1 MDQDSGL
8 QLIEPSSVSDSTWA
22 TVHWVAT
29 GCCLVS
35 FVAAGLVAVLVL
47 EQVPHLED
55 EVAYLFQAQV
65 FSMGRLYVQSPDQP
79 GCFFAPFVLDFEGRR
94 FGKYP
99 PGWPAILSVGVSL
112 RQPWL
117 VNAAGAALT
126 VALVFRLAKSLYGGR
141 TAGLAA
147 GLTMISPFVLL
158 LAGSLM
164 SHTWC
169 LAFLTAFLWA
179 FYQCWEGDCAHQ
191 DRWAWVSGLSLG
203 AAFAIRPFTAVAFAI
218 PSGFCVLWRL
228 VWHREHRPLWFLLLG
243 FCSLAVSVFACQAIW
258 TGDPLQSPYTLFWPY
273 DRLGFGPGT
282 GPLPGGN
289 TLWLGLS
296 GSVAAIG
303 HLASDLFG
311 WPALSLAFVV
321 LLFMFRPR
329 RRWDLFMVLSAL
341 ALILGYALYWTS
353 GDVFGPRYAY
363 EGVSALIVLS
373 ARGIVQ
379 VGGWLEERGR
389 LWTLKA
395 GLGVLV
401 AVGLMLYWP
410 WQISR
415 YRGLYGITAKSR
427 AVLTECGLEH
437 ALVIVEEE
445 RGWWD
450 YAVAF
455 SMNAPTLDGEVVYAS
470 DCGPEVEALLQ
481 TYSDRAVYRFD
492 GEHLLPYDGTGA
504 R

>member
-1 MDQDSGL
+1 
-8 QLIEPSSVSDSTWA
+8 VSDSTWTTA
-22 TVHWVAT
+22 HWAAT
-29 GCCLVS
+29 GCCLLA
-35 FVAAGLVAVLVL
+35 FVAAGLVAVLL
-47 EQVPHLED
+47 LGQVPHLED

-65 FSMGRLYVQSPDQP
+65 FSAGKFYVQSPDQP
-79 GCFFAPFVLDFEGRR
+79 GCFFAPFVLDHEGRR

-112 RQPWL
+112 GQPWW

-126 VALVFRLAKSLYGGR
+126 VALVFRLAKSLYDGR

-147 GLTMISPFVLL
+147 ALTVLSPFVLL

-169 LAFLTAFLWA
+169 LVFLTAFLWA
-179 FYQCWEGDCAHQ
+179 FYQSWEGDRAHR
-191 DRWAWVSGLSLG
+191 DRWGWVSGLALG
-203 AAFAIRPFTAVAFAI
+203 AAFAIRPFTAVALAM
-218 PSGFCVLWRL
+218 PASFCALWRL
-228 VWHREHRPLWFLLLG
+228 IRDREYRPLWFLSLG
-243 FCSLAVSVFACQAIW
+243 FVPIAASVPLCQAIW

-282 GPLPGGN
+282 GPLASGN
-289 TLWLGLS
+289 TPWLGLS

-311 WPALSLAFVV
+311 WPALSLTFVV
-321 LLFMFRPR
+321 LLFLFRPHQ
-329 RRWDLFMVLSAL
+329 RWALVLVSSAL
-341 ALILGYALYWTS
+341 SLVFGYALYWTS

-363 EGVSALIVLS
+363 ESVSALIVLS

-379 VGGWLEERGR
+379 VGDWLEGRGK
-389 LWTLKA
+389 LWLLKA

-401 AVGLMLYWP
+401 GVGLVLYWP
-410 WQISR
+410 WQISS
-415 YRGLYGITAKSR
+415 YRGLYGITAQPR
-427 AVLTECGLEH
+427 TVFMEAGLVH

-455 SMNAPTLDGEVVYAS
+455 SLNAPTLDGDVVYANE
-470 DCGPEVEALLQ
+470 CGPEVEALLR

-492 GEHLLPYDGTGA
+492 GEHLVPYEDAGQG